1 MRDNLVSNGIVEK
14 PHADAL
20 DVRPEDRFNIEANQE
35 LENDGKPNVEDPREL
50 EQIEKVGEKAVP
62 AANLQVRDIAVEN

>member
-1 MRDNLVSNGIVEK
+1 MRDNLVSNGIIEK
-14 PHADAL
+14 PQADAL